1 MIARNRESENRRP
14 DGKIVGS
21 VVSRV
26 RITEPDVIPL
36 TPEVLEELGADVG
49 DSIEFGRIPGEE
61 KLCIRKYD
69 PARVGGPEFE
79 SLAIV
84 PIQFE
89 LENEGARDGEA

>member
-1 MIARNRESENRRP
+1 MIAKNNDRKNRRL
-14 DGKIVGS
+14 DGKVPGS

-26 RITEPDVIPL
+26 RITKPDAIPL

-49 DSIEFGRIPGEE
+49 DSIEFGRMPGEE

-69 PARVGGPEFE
+69 PTRVGGPEFE
-79 SLAIV
+79 SLAVV

-89 LENEGARDGEA
+89 PDNEGARYDEA